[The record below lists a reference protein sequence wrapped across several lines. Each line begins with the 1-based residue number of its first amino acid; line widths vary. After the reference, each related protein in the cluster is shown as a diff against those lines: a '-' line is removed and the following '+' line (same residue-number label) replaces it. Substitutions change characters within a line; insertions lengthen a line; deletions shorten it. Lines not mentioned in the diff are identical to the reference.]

1 MENQVVK
8 LTQEEMERIAA
19 LQNNVANNL
28 STIGRLYLRERQ
40 LLSEI
45 DAVKA
50 DIEIHLQNNISL
62 GNEEESIISD
72 ISSKYGEG
80 RLNLESGEYFPAT
93 VNTTEA

>member
-80 RLNLESGEYFPAT
+80 RLNLESGEYFPAA
-93 VNTTEA
+93 VDTTGA

>member
-93 VNTTEA
+93 ADTTEA

>member
-50 DIEIHLQNNISL
+50 DIEIHLQNNITL

-80 RLNLESGEYFPAT
+80 RLNLESGEYFPAQ
-93 VNTTEA
+93 VDTTEA

>member
-80 RLNLESGEYFPAT
+80 RLNLESGEYFPAP
-93 VNTTEA
+93 VDTTKA